1 MQTEPSENQHRSLAD
16 ALEYCLKQPE
26 AATDSNPGPSI
37 GELCQAVG
45 EKGFGLLLVILSL
58 PSALPLPAPGY
69 STPFGIAL
77 TLIAF
82 QILAGR
88 RSLWLPEKLNN
99 LRIQPKLANKMVH
112 AASRILR
119 TVERWIQPRQRW
131 IRSRTGQ
138 AAMATLIL
146 FMSALMI
153 LPIPLT
159 NTLPAMVIFLIGVGL
174 SEEDGLL
181 AILAFAIGLVT
192 VALYLGIIYLL
203 ITQGPEAIDALKDWI
218 KQLIQGRSAA

>member
-1 MQTEPSENQHRSLAD
+1 MQTEPSENQYRSLAD
-16 ALEYCLKQPE
+16 ALEHCLKQPE
-26 AATDSNPGPSI
+26 AATDSNSSPSI

-77 TLIAF
+77 TLIA
-82 QILAGR
+82 GR
-88 RSLWLPEKLNN
+88 RSLWLPDKLSN

-112 AASRILR
+112 AASRFLR
-119 TVERWIQPRQRW
+119 TIERWIQPRQRW

-181 AILAFAIGLVT
+181 AILAFAIGLVA